1 MIENNTVA
9 AEEAVEANATAEA
22 AVAVKPKRHI
32 NQQKLQDNLWG
43 WAFCVP
49 LIVGTVLFIYI
60 ALVMALLLSFTVY
73 SGSIHGNVWEF
84 LGKMLTG
91 GEFEYT
97 ANVITGESYAGN
109 VFTDFPAFDANGMPT
124 EYRTDPLR
132 WYKFIFTDT
141 MASCQDS
148 YDLGFSMS
156 SMGMT
161 LFNTVFYMIGI
172 PIGMVLSMFF
182 AVCMSRDIKGANF
195 FRVLYY
201 LPSVASTVAIVFTF
215 YKLFQN
221 GGAIN
226 SLLGAEIPWF
236 QMPQGSASSLL
247 GGEQGVD
254 PFWMQG
260 LLNKTMIVIM
270 MVWKGLG
277 GTIILYIAGLS
288 GVNASTK
295 EAAQIDGANGWQIFW
310 KVTMPDLYPVIFY
323 NIVTSVIGG
332 MQIYAEPEL
341 FFPTSTSTLEIGGS
355 YLFRPN
361 LLTSGYVSLIWFWGL
376 RGIVPVGSGTIYLT
390 PGNNAV
396 SYEGLGAAYGMVLA
410 IIILVLTLFQ
420 FWLDK
425 KNAE

>member
-1 MIENNTVA
+1 MMENNTAA
-9 AEEAVEANATAEA
+9 AEEVVESTATAEA

-43 WAFCVP
+43 WIFCLP

-60 ALVMALLLSFTVY
+60 ALIMAVLVSFTVY
-73 SGSIHGNVWEF
+73 SSTLHGNVFDF
-84 LGKMLTG
+84 LGTMFTG
-91 GEFEYT
+91 GEINYD
-97 ANVITGESYAGN
+97 GDLLN
-109 VFTDFPAFDANGMPT
+109 VFSDQVLVDGKWVT
-124 EYRTDPLR
+124 RTDALR
-132 WYKFIFTDT
+132 WYKYIFTNVES
-141 MASCQDS
+141 SCADAAQME
-148 YDLGFSMS
+148 LEMS
-156 SMGMT
+156 TMGMT

-201 LPSVASTVAIVFTF
+201 LPSVASTVAVVFTF
-215 YKLFQN
+215 NKLFTDS
-221 GGAIN
+221 GVIN
-226 SLLGAEIPWF
+226 SLLGSRIPWF
-236 QMPQGSASSLL
+236 NTGDGEPLL
-247 GGEQGVD
+247 GAEAGID
-254 PFWMQG
+254 PFWQQG
-260 LLNKTMIVIM
+260 LLNKTMVVIM

-295 EAAQIDGANGWQIFW
+295 EAAQIDGASGWKIFW

-341 FFPTSTSTLEIGGS
+341 FFPTSGDNHLGM
-355 YLFRPN
+355 PN
-361 LLTSGYVSLIWFWGL
+361 LLTSGYVALIWFWG
-376 RGIVPVGSGTIYLT
+376 RNPTTSVGADVIDLT
-390 PGNNAV
+390 GMSSSTPFE
-396 SYEGLGAAYGMVLA
+396 SLGAAYGMILA
-410 IIILVLTLFQ
+410 IIIFVLTLFQ

>member
-1 MIENNTVA
+1 MMENNTAA
-9 AEEAVEANATAEA
+9 AEEVVESAATADA
-22 AVAVKPKRHI
+22 AIAVKPKRHI

-43 WAFCVP
+43 WIFCLP

-60 ALVMALLLSFTVY
+60 ALIMAVLISFTVY
-73 SGSIHGNVWEF
+73 SSTLHGNVFDF
-84 LGKMLTG
+84 LGTMFSG
-91 GEFEYT
+91 GQINYD
-97 ANVITGESYAGN
+97 GDLLN
-109 VFTDFPAFDANGMPT
+109 VFSDQMLVDGEWVT
-124 EYRTDPLR
+124 RTDALR
-132 WYKFIFTDT
+132 WYKYIFTNVES
-141 MASCQDS
+141 SCADAAQME
-148 YDLGFSMS
+148 LEMS
-156 SMGMT
+156 TMGMT

>member
-1 MIENNTVA
+1 MMENNTAA
-9 AEEAVEANATAEA
+9 AEEVVESAATADA
-22 AVAVKPKRHI
+22 AIAVKPKRHI

-43 WAFCVP
+43 WIFCLP

-60 ALVMALLLSFTVY
+60 ALIMAVLISFTVY
-73 SGSIHGNVWEF
+73 SSTLHGNVFDF
-84 LGKMLTG
+84 LGTMFSG
-91 GEFEYT
+91 GQINYD
-97 ANVITGESYAGN
+97 GDLLN
-109 VFTDFPAFDANGMPT
+109 VFSDQMLVDGEWVT
-124 EYRTDPLR
+124 RTDALR
-132 WYKFIFTDT
+132 WYKYIFTNVES
-141 MASCQDS
+141 SCADAAQME
-148 YDLGFSMS
+148 LEMS
-156 SMGMT
+156 TMGMT

-341 FFPTSTSTLEIGGS
+341 FFPTSGDNHLGM
-355 YLFRPN
+355 PN
-361 LLTSGYVSLIWFWGL
+361 LLTSGYVALIWFWG
-376 RGIVPVGSGTIYLT
+376 RNPTTSVGADVIDLT
-390 PGNNAV
+390 GMSSSTPFE
-396 SYEGLGAAYGMVLA
+396 SLGAAYGMILA
-410 IIILVLTLFQ
+410 IIIFVLTLFQ

>member
-1 MIENNTVA
+1 MMENNTAA
-9 AEEAVEANATAEA
+9 AEEVVENTATADA
-22 AVAVKPKRHI
+22 AIAVKPKRHI

-43 WAFCVP
+43 WIFCLP

-60 ALVMALLLSFTVY
+60 ALIMAVLISFTVY
-73 SGSIHGNVWEF
+73 SSTLHGNVFDF
-84 LGKMLTG
+84 LGTMFSG
-91 GEFEYT
+91 GQINYD
-97 ANVITGESYAGN
+97 GDLLN
-109 VFTDFPAFDANGMPT
+109 VFSDQMLVDGEWVT
-124 EYRTDPLR
+124 RTDALR
-132 WYKFIFTDT
+132 WYKYIFTNVE
-141 MASCQDS
+141 ASCADAAQMG
-148 YDLGFSMS
+148 LEMS
-156 SMGMT
+156 TMGMT

-201 LPSVASTVAIVFTF
+201 LPSVASTVAVVFTF
-215 YKLFQN
+215 SKLFTDS
-221 GGAIN
+221 GVIN
-226 SLLGAEIPWF
+226 SLLGTRIPWF
-236 QMPQGSASSLL
+236 NTGDGEPLL
-247 GGEQGVD
+247 GAEAGVD
-254 PFWMQG
+254 PFWQQG
-260 LLNKTMIVIM
+260 LLNKTMVVIM

-295 EAAQIDGANGWQIFW
+295 EAAQIDGASGWKIFW

-341 FFPTSTSTLEIGGS
+341 FFPTSGDNHLGM
-355 YLFRPN
+355 PN
-361 LLTSGYVSLIWFWGL
+361 LLTSGYVALIWFWG
-376 RGIVPVGSGTIYLT
+376 RNPTTSVGADVIDLT
-390 PGNNAV
+390 GMSSSTPFE
-396 SYEGLGAAYGMVLA
+396 SLGAAYGMILA
-410 IIILVLTLFQ
+410 IIIFVLTLFQ

>member
-1 MIENNTVA
+1 MENNTAA
-9 AEEAVEANATAEA
+9 AEEVVESAATADA
-22 AVAVKPKRHI
+22 AIAVKPKRHI

-43 WAFCVP
+43 WIFCLP

-60 ALVMALLLSFTVY
+60 ALIMAVLISFTVY
-73 SGSIHGNVWEF
+73 SSTLHGNVFDF
-84 LGKMLTG
+84 LGTMFSG
-91 GEFEYT
+91 GEINYD
-97 ANVITGESYAGN
+97 GDLLN
-109 VFTDFPAFDANGMPT
+109 VFSDQMLVDGEWVT
-124 EYRTDPLR
+124 RTDALR
-132 WYKFIFTDT
+132 WYKYIFTNVES
-141 MASCQDS
+141 SCADAAQME
-148 YDLGFSMS
+148 LEMS
-156 SMGMT
+156 TMGMT

-201 LPSVASTVAIVFTF
+201 LPSVASTVAVVFTF
-215 YKLFQN
+215 NKLFTDS
-221 GGAIN
+221 GVIN
-226 SLLGAEIPWF
+226 SLLGSRIPWF
-236 QMPQGSASSLL
+236 NTGDGKPLL
-247 GGEQGVD
+247 GAEAGID
-254 PFWMQG
+254 PFWQQG
-260 LLNKTMIVIM
+260 LLNKTMVVIM

-295 EAAQIDGANGWQIFW
+295 EAAQIDGASGWKIFW

-341 FFPTSTSTLEIGGS
+341 FFPTSGDNHLGM
-355 YLFRPN
+355 PN
-361 LLTSGYVSLIWFWGL
+361 LLTSGYVALIWFWG
-376 RGIVPVGSGTIYLT
+376 RNPTTSVGADVIDLT
-390 PGNNAV
+390 GMSSSTPFE
-396 SYEGLGAAYGMVLA
+396 SLGAAYGMILA
-410 IIILVLTLFQ
+410 IIIFVLTLFQ

>member
-1 MIENNTVA
+1 MMENNTAA
-9 AEEAVEANATAEA
+9 AEEAVENTATAEA
-22 AVAVKPKRHI
+22 TVAVKPKRHV

-43 WAFCVP
+43 WLFCLP

-73 SGSIHGNVWEF
+73 SGTVHGDVWSF
-84 LGKMLTG
+84 LGTMFSG
-91 GEFEYT
+91 GEFAYGQG
-97 ANVITGESYAGN
+97 ADAYFGN
-109 VFTDFPAFDANGMPT
+109 VFTDFVVDPT
-124 EYRTDPLR
+124 TGEILEYRADALR
-132 WYKFIFTDT
+132 WYKFIFTNEQHSCGVAESLPGVGPINT
-141 MASCQDS
+141 MGA
-148 YDLGFSMS
+148 
-156 SMGMT
+156 T

-201 LPSVASTVAIVFTF
+201 LPSVASTVAVVFTF
-215 YKLFQN
+215 NKLFTDS
-221 GGAIN
+221 GVIN
-226 SLLGAEIPWF
+226 SLLGSRIPWF
-236 QMPQGSASSLL
+236 NTGDGEPLL
-247 GGEQGVD
+247 GAEAGID
-254 PFWMQG
+254 PFWQQG
-260 LLNKTMIVIM
+260 LLNKTMVVIM

-295 EAAQIDGANGWQIFW
+295 EAAQIDGASGWKIFW

-341 FFPTSTSTLEIGGS
+341 FFPTSGDNLLG
-355 YLFRPN
+355 LPN
-361 LLTSGYVSLIWFWGL
+361 MLTSGYVSLIWFWG
-376 RGIVPVGSGTIYLT
+376 RNPATSPGSDIIDLNGMTSST
-390 PGNNAV
+390 PFE
-396 SYEGLGAAYGMVLA
+396 SLGAAYGMILA
-410 IIILVLTLFQ
+410 IIIFVLTLFQ